1 MLITERYK
9 DQIHGVLSCYDRVV
23 LRGTLP
29 GWSYAQ
35 GMTSF
40 LYANQIRIFDYPS
53 FAQPLR
59 GEIRDNAEQLAAEN
73 GLEIEHIRKIKAF
86 RKEDRIQDI
95 LKERG
100 THPGLV
106 HIFSAMESCSSY
118 KPWHDRRT
126 GKTFLKH
133 DTAKCLPYYFYFIDP
148 ELGLCYLRVP
158 TWCPFQLQFYFN
170 MHNWLATKLNKHSI
184 PHVLND
190 NTFLEIGEDCITG
203 RTPVNRSP
211 FSHRQAIFIKLQE
224 YPLGPSVV
232 VGIAGSN
239 FMVPV
244 ILDTQSLYGSLK
256 ALDVIVDPDLGMGS
270 GLDGRIFCWQTE
282 GIPSH
287 RMKNI
292 VSLPPSHSIEHVPD
306 HIVFYVTH
314 VGLARRVRKHF
325 QKIVFAALCSTSLL
339 FPPFPDPVPLLFYLS
354 MIISVTHSSHS
365 QHNYILQDCTA
376 RKASGRPLKE
386 GQNTEEMMSP

>member
-133 DTAKCLPYYFYFIDP
+133 DTAKCLHYYFYFIDP

-190 NTFLEIGEDCITG
+190 NTFLEIGDFEKAQKLSDRIRVEDLHQ
-203 RTPVNRSP
+203 VLD
-211 FSHRQAIFIKLQE
+211 IF
-224 YPLGPSVV
+224 
-232 VGIAGSN
+232 A
-239 FMVPV
+239 
-244 ILDTQSLYGSLK
+244 
-256 ALDVIVDPDLGMGS
+256 
-270 GLDGRIFCWQTE
+270 
-282 GIPSH
+282 
-287 RMKNI
+287 
-292 VSLPPSHSIEHVPD
+292 
-306 HIVFYVTH
+306 
-314 VGLARRVRKHF
+314 
-325 QKIVFAALCSTSLL
+325 
-339 FPPFPDPVPLLFYLS
+339 
-354 MIISVTHSSHS
+354 
-365 QHNYILQDCTA
+365 
-376 RKASGRPLKE
+376 
-386 GQNTEEMMSP
+386 